1 MRSCHCGGTSTIES
15 SDSGSQGFCS
25 RKMLR
30 CDGRSYDH
38 VGWSRLHGGERL
50 WTVSFF
56 LSSFLGLAVLMV
68 NQKNR
73 DIMNSAIRDALVE
86 KIWEGTTTVL
96 ALDLV
101 RAARDVNTM
110 SAFVS
115 VSLPSLLSLP
125 IKLKISTV
133 GSTYH
138 HYLPHVFEVTTPKPD
153 CSPLLSP

>member
-1 MRSCHCGGTSTIES
+1 
-15 SDSGSQGFCS
+15 
-25 RKMLR
+25 
-30 CDGRSYDH
+30 
-38 VGWSRLHGGERL
+38 
-50 WTVSFF
+50 
-56 LSSFLGLAVLMV
+56 
-68 NQKNR
+68 
-73 DIMNSAIRDALVE
+73 MNSAIRDALVE

-96 ALDLV
+96 DLDLV